1 MKRFSILF
9 VVLTL
14 MFFVGTSVSAEDK
27 DAIQKQVDDIVMALD
42 SGKMAEDFKEAAQNE
57 PHYVFILEEGGNTL
71 VHPTLVGKSLKEAAE
86 PVYNELIKATADGN
100 WVDYVW
106 KEKQKHTYVRKTS
119 AGLIVGSGYS
129 E

>member
-42 SGKMAEDFKEAAQNE
+42 SGKMTDDFKEAANNE
-57 PHYVFILEEGGNTL
+57 PHYVFILEENGNTL

-100 WVDYVW
+100 WVEYVW